1 MDALVSN
8 KPEFVRLFVDNGAD
22 VAEFLTYGRLQQLYR
37 SVPPKSLLF
46 DLLQRKHE
54 EGRRPLAGLSTQQS
68 REPPAGP
75 PAFSLHEVS
84 RVLKDFLHD
93 ACRGLYQAVSGR
105 RGLVGAGGGRQVPR
119 LQADSCV
126 LQERGPARRPGG
138 QKWLLDLNQKSE
150 NPWRDLFLWAVLQ
163 NRHEMATYFWAMVS
177 MATQPWALLHGA
189 RGSPGWRGR
198 LATLLRPRLLGPGG
212 CGSRSGRLQD
222 PQRDGASGDRGRG
235 APHHARSQV

>member
-22 VAEFLTYGRLQQLYR
+22 VADFLTYGRLQQLYR

-54 EGRRPLAGLSTQQS
+54 EGRHPLAGLSTQQS

-105 RGLVGAGGGRQVPR
+105 WGLAGAGRCRGCRLTAVSSRRGGR
-119 LQADSCV
+119 
-126 LQERGPARRPGG
+126 PGS
-138 QKWLLDLNQKSE
+138 L
-150 NPWRDLFLWAVLQ
+150 
-163 NRHEMATYFWAMVS
+163 
-177 MATQPWALLHGA
+177 GA
-189 RGSPGWRGR
+189 RS
-198 LATLLRPRLLGPGG
+198 G
-212 CGSRSGRLQD
+212 CWT
-222 PQRDGASGDRGRG
+222 
-235 APHHARSQV
+235 